1 MRKRLQAVAAAA
13 LAAAVV
19 AAAPAGAQAYPPPV
33 RSISVDDPT
42 PAPGQA
48 ITVTLRT
55 CTPRTVA
62 LIGIDL
68 WLVAAPVVGPD
79 GVARATVTV
88 PPSLRPGR
96 HAVSGLCVADGRL
109 LFLTTT
115 ITVERAA
122 GPPPGAPS
130 GGPGATA
137 PGGGPGGG
145 PPVPPAG
152 GAGAAPVP
160 GPGSGTLTSG
170 TGGGGAAVSPLVAL
184 AGGAPPADAPALFE
198 EAARAHGVTGDGAA
212 AGGEEAAGAGEAAAG
227 GPDGPAA
234 HDGGRAWWSTLVRV
248 VPGMA
253 GLGGVPVALAVG
265 HRPRRRPARPAR
277 PVRVPA

>member
-1 MRKRLQAVAAAA
+1 
-13 LAAAVV
+13 
-19 AAAPAGAQAYPPPV
+19 
-33 RSISVDDPT
+33 
-42 PAPGQA
+42 
-48 ITVTLRT
+48 
-55 CTPRTVA
+55 
-62 LIGIDL
+62 

-152 GAGAAPVP
+152 GGAGAAPVP

-227 GPDGPAA
+227 G
-234 HDGGRAWWSTLVRV
+234 
-248 VPGMA
+248 
-253 GLGGVPVALAVG
+253 
-265 HRPRRRPARPAR
+265 
-277 PVRVPA
+277 

>member
-1 MRKRLQAVAAAA
+1 M
-13 LAAAVV
+13 
-19 AAAPAGAQAYPPPV
+19 
-33 RSISVDDPT
+33 
-42 PAPGQA
+42 
-48 ITVTLRT
+48 
-55 CTPRTVA
+55 
-62 LIGIDL
+62 
-68 WLVAAPVVGPD
+68 
-79 GVARATVTV
+79 
-88 PPSLRPGR
+88 
-96 HAVSGLCVADGRL
+96 
-109 LFLTTT
+109 
-115 ITVERAA
+115 
-122 GPPPGAPS
+122 
-130 GGPGATA
+130 
-137 PGGGPGGG
+137 
-145 PPVPPAG
+145 
-152 GAGAAPVP
+152 
-160 GPGSGTLTSG
+160 
-170 TGGGGAAVSPLVAL
+170 AL